1 MARLPVKLTP
11 AQLAAYSAAAQQ
23 YTPPQPP
30 TPTLPSRPNNRT
42 PNDGGTLGPG
52 SQSVARGVELLRN
65 MRLEDP
71 EAARYFNSRIQT
83 PVTPQVTVMPSMPP
97 PRPMPS
103 PTPRPMPGPG
113 RTPNPFT
120 VDARPIGP
128 GGMNPV
134 PRPGMPGSAT
144 GPTPNI
150 GGFPVKDRGTG
161 STPMPKFVTPNQGGT
176 LGPGMPGSATG
187 TRPNIGGMP
196 GAIMKKGGKVMA
208 KAPVKKAA
216 GGKVAAKPVAKK
228 AGGKVAAKPMGKPV
242 MKKAGGR
249 VAAKPMAKGRKK

>member
-103 PTPRPMPGPG
+103 PNPRPMPQGP
-113 RTPNPFT
+113 TPQP
-120 VDARPIGP
+120 VARPTPQPIKTPPMSQGS
-128 GGMNPV
+128 M

-144 GPTPNI
+144 G
-150 GGFPVKDRGTG
+150 
-161 STPMPKFVTPNQGGT
+161 
-176 LGPGMPGSATG
+176 A
-187 TRPNIGGMP
+187 RPNIGGMP

-216 GGKVAAKPVAKK
+216 GGKVAAKPV
-228 AGGKVAAKPMGKPV
+228 

>member
-103 PTPRPMPGPG
+103 PNPRPMPQGP
-113 RTPNPFT
+113 TPQP
-120 VDARPIGP
+120 VARPTPQPIKTPPMSQGS
-128 GGMNPV
+128 M
-134 PRPGMPGSAT
+134 PRPG
-144 GPTPNI
+144 
-150 GGFPVKDRGTG
+150 K
-161 STPMPKFVTPNQGGT
+161 
-176 LGPGMPGSATG
+176 PGSATG
-187 TRPNIGGMP
+187 TTPNIGGMP

-216 GGKVAAKPVAKK
+216 GGKIAAKPVAKK
-228 AGGKVAAKPMGKPV
+228 AGGKVAAKPM
-242 MKKAGGR
+242 
-249 VAAKPMAKGRKK
+249 AKGRKK

>member
-83 PVTPQVTVMPSMPP
+83 PVTAPVTVTPSMPP
-97 PRPMPS
+97 PPPMPQ
-103 PTPRPMPGPG
+103 PAPRPVGSLFGKSDGPNMPGSPSNPLRPPVAPG
-113 RTPNPFT
+113 Q
-120 VDARPIGP
+120 
-128 GGMNPV
+128 
-134 PRPGMPGSAT
+134 PGSAT
-144 GPTPNI
+144 GA
-150 GGFPVKDRGTG
+150 K
-161 STPMPKFVTPNQGGT
+161 
-176 LGPGMPGSATG
+176 
-187 TRPNIGGMP
+187 PNIGGMP
-196 GAIMKKGGKVMA
+196 GAIMKKGGKVTA